1 MTHISR
7 KYDMAK
13 SQRITMPLKVDYQL
27 VFLDSL
33 SSLQAIES
41 CKVENP
47 LIDHSQ
53 LINSSISITFCS
65 ITSELWAIN

>member
-1 MTHISR
+1 
-7 KYDMAK
+7 
-13 SQRITMPLKVDYQL
+13 MPLKVDYQL